1 LPTFARHCGRES
13 RKPDQEWI
21 QVVRLLER
29 HGAGVVE
36 AAIVEALQRN
46 SPRLETIAL
55 LLRCADTVEPPVWPA
70 VPVARAELATMQ
82 VAPPVLSA
90 YDTLTE
96 GTP

>member
-1 LPTFARHCGRES
+1 M
-13 RKPDQEWI
+13 
-21 QVVRLLER
+21 VRLLER

-70 VPVARAELATMQ
+70 V
-82 VAPPVLSA
+82 
-90 YDTLTE
+90 E
-96 GTP
+96 GGASGAGDDAGGTAGAVRL